1 MWSLSTAAAIVT
13 VIFRGAGAR
22 AAGGK
27 ACTWVVLAIE
37 TCSAHQDYSSA
48 RPLSMAQPAALPV
61 PPRCACPSCAAG
73 PITRRHHRSEQPFF
87 RHLLSCIQQHTA
99 DATHTRHGGR
109 AAGAPLQVEALSL
122 PLLPHPV
129 RESLQALR
137 NPPTTPIP
145 SCYPVEE
152 KGRAARR

>member
-48 RPLSMAQPAALPV
+48 RPLSMAQPSL
-61 PPRCACPSCAAG
+61 S
-73 PITRRHHRSEQPFF
+73 RH
-87 RHLLSCIQQHTA
+87 
-99 DATHTRHGGR
+99 
-109 AAGAPLQVEALSL
+109 
-122 PLLPHPV
+122 
-129 RESLQALR
+129 
-137 NPPTTPIP
+137 
-145 SCYPVEE
+145 
-152 KGRAARR
+152 AARVLRVPQGRSRGVITGVSSRSSGICCRAFSSIRQMPRIRDTGAEQQVRRCR